1 MKFGAA
7 LPQSFNNFNNY
18 IFSNFIWPNK
28 SLMKRLK
35 LLFLLLFPWIVFSQ
49 NNKQVAFRELTVEQG
64 LSQNSVVSIAQDS
77 TGFMWFA
84 TQDGLNKYD
93 GRDFIHYD
101 IQFED
106 VTRPK
111 FSKLGKI
118 YVSKT
123 GELWIVSISGK
134 LKKYNQEIDGFKTIS
149 NIGPISTLIQDKSSD
164 YYLGTYENGI
174 YKINHQTKDTVQ
186 FLKSKD
192 ANRTI
197 YDFLE
202 TNDNIVLATT
212 NNGFFEIKDG
222 NYKFREILPETN
234 FSALSQSKNGTIYI
248 GSFGEGLFKKQQNE
262 TEFSRFTGFSLAS
275 LPKNLIIQDLLFDKR
290 NQLWVATYG
299 QGVYLINF
307 ERETIQHFT
316 ENKNNPYALHYNDVL
331 SLFEDNTGTIW
342 LGTDGTGLS
351 YYDEYLVKFN
361 VLTNDQVP
369 LNVNVDV
376 IRAITKDTQNNIWV
390 GTSGKGL
397 TRLNIDKKDFYTYT
411 TENSNLLGDRIMSLL
426 ADDDNLYIGH
436 QAHGLQIMDSK
447 GKIASFKETASFTIW
462 KIYKDKS
469 GNIWLGTRDHG
480 LIQFDKDRGIIQQ
493 YTTENSSLTTN
504 NIRTI
509 VQGANTDLWVGTET
523 DGLFKLNVQNNTIE
537 NIASVNSNV
546 KSLYFNGTVLLIGT
560 NGDGLQI
567 YNPNHKTIQK
577 ITKAEGL
584 PNNVVY
590 GILPDADG
598 YLWISSNKG
607 ISKLKFQNN
616 TISVIENY
624 SNYDGLQAFEFNTG
638 AYFKDK
644 NGILYFGGLEGIN
657 WFNPN
662 QLSFNPIKPKTV
674 ISGFE
679 VYNKSRKLIPNQ
691 NLQHNEN
698 TVTFTF
704 SSLHFSQPERNQYK
718 YKLLNNDVDWIVAGN
733 SNVAHYTNLPPNDYE
748 FQVISSNYDGVWNTE
763 PATYSFT
770 ILKPWYGTNLAKAI
784 YTLLFLLF
792 SFYLYRYLKW
802 RWEIKAQL
810 RLEHEETERLK
821 KLDDFKTKLY
831 TNISH
836 EFRTPLTL
844 ISGPI
849 ENQLSKE
856 KISEEDKKE
865 LSLVKQNADRLL
877 ILVEQ
882 MLDLS
887 MIDSGQRKLKI
898 KKGNLSILFNQLI
911 SAFQYKAA
919 EKEITI
925 LSNIQDLKNV
935 WFDEDIIEKVVS
947 NLLVNAIKYAP
958 PKTTIVFDANKQEAV
973 MVLSIINN
981 SDNVGKKDLSK
992 LFQRFYQD
1000 NKLSD
1005 GVGVGLALV
1014 RELVTLSKG
1023 TIIANNIDND
1033 KIQFTVSLPINKDAF
1048 EDEVLNIDE
1057 EILFFEEETEQTI
1070 SNFNSNKEK
1079 PLLLIVEDDAD
1090 IRAFIISIFKKQYQI
1105 IEAENG
1111 EIGIEKALKE
1121 IPDLIIS
1128 DIMMPEINGIQL
1140 CNTLKTSELTSHV
1153 PIILLTAKVGEENE
1167 IEGIKTGADAYVTKP
1182 FNSEK
1187 LKIWVE
1193 KLIENRMQLQKHFSK
1208 TLSINPE
1215 IAITSAESEFLKR
1228 LQTVLDEHIT
1238 NSEFSVEGFGK
1249 LMHMSRTQL
1258 HRKLKAI
1265 TGMSASEFIRSER
1278 LKLAIRLLKESDASV
1293 SEIAYQVGFNTPSY
1307 FGKCFKEVYKCSPNE
1322 YLSNNT

>member
-1 MKFGAA
+1 MK
-7 LPQSFNNFNNY
+7 PIN
-18 IFSNFIWPNK
+18 
-28 SLMKRLK
+28 
-35 LLFLLLFPWIVFSQ
+35 LLFLLLFPTLAFSQ

-64 LSQNSVVSIAQDS
+64 LSQNSVVSIVQDS

-93 GRDFIHYD
+93 GRDFMHFD

-106 VTRPK
+106 VTRPTY
-111 FSKLGKI
+111 SKLGKI
-118 YVSKT
+118 YVAKN
-123 GELWIVSISGK
+123 GELWIVSNSGI
-134 LKKYNQEIDGFKTIS
+134 LKKYNAISAAFETIS
-149 NIGPISTLIQDKSSD
+149 NVNKVSNITQDEAFN
-164 YYLGTYENGI
+164 YYLGTYGNGI
-174 YKINHQTKDTVQ
+174 YKINNQTNDTLQ
-186 FLKSKD
+186 FLRPKDSK
-192 ANRTI
+192 RTI
-197 YDFLE
+197 YEFLE
-202 TNDNIVLATT
+202 TNGKTILATT
-212 NNGFFEIKDG
+212 DNGFFEINNDK
-222 NYKFREILPETN
+222 YVFREIMPNTN
-234 FSALSQSKNGTIYI
+234 FSALSQSKKNVLYV
-248 GSFGEGLFKKQQNE
+248 GSYGKGLFIKHPNESDYKQ
-262 TEFSRFTGFSLAS
+262 FKGFEAGGV
-275 LPKNLIIQDLLFDKR
+275 PEDLIIQDLLVDRR

-307 ERETIQHFT
+307 EKQTIQQFT

-331 SLFEDNTGTIW
+331 CLFEDNTGTIW
-342 LGTDGTGLS
+342 LGTDGAGLS

-376 IRAITKDTQNNIWV
+376 IRAITKDAENNIWV

-397 TRLNIDKKDFYTYT
+397 TRLNFDKQNFYTYT
-411 TENSNLLGDRIMSLL
+411 AQNSNLLGDRIMSLL
-426 ADDDNLYIGH
+426 IDDSMLWIGH
-436 QAHGLQIMDSK
+436 QTHGLQLMDTK
-447 GKIASFKETASFTIW
+447 GKITSFKETTSFTIW
-462 KIYKDKS
+462 KIYK
-469 GNIWLGTRDHG
+469 GENGMLWLGTRDHG
-480 LIQFDKDRGIIQQ
+480 LIQFDKNLGIIQQ
-493 YTTENSSLTTN
+493 YTTTNSNLTTN

-509 VQGANTDLWVGTET
+509 ESGKAGELWIGTET
-523 DGLFKLNVQNNTIE
+523 DGLFKLNLNNHTFEKVKSIDT
-537 NIASVNSNV
+537 NV
-546 KSLYFNGTVLLIGT
+546 KSLYFDGSVLLIGT
-560 NGDGLQI
+560 NGDGLQVF
-567 YNPNHKTIQK
+567 NPIENTVQK
-577 ITKAEGL
+577 FTTKEGL

-590 GILPDADG
+590 GILPDDEG
-598 YLWISSNKG
+598 YIWISSNKG
-607 ISKLKFQNN
+607 ISKLKFKNN

-638 AYFKDK
+638 AYFRDK

-679 VYNKSRKLIPNQ
+679 VFNKDRKLTPNQ
-691 NLQHNEN
+691 SLQYDEN

-718 YKLLNNDVDWIVAGN
+718 YKLVNNDADWIAAGN
-733 SNVAHYTNLPPNDYE
+733 NNFAHYTNLPPDQYE

-770 ILKPWYGTNLAKAI
+770 ILKPWYGTNLAKAMYVI
-784 YTLLFLLF
+784 LFLLL

-802 RWEIKAQL
+802 RWEIKNQL
-810 RLEHEETERLK
+810 RLEHEETARLK
-821 KLDDFKTKLY
+821 KLDEFKTKLY

-849 ENQLSKE
+849 ENQLAKS
-856 KISEEDKKE
+856 KISKEDKKE

-877 ILVEQ
+877 SLVDQ

-887 MIDSGQRKLKI
+887 MIDSGQRKLVI
-898 KKGNLSILFNQLI
+898 KQGNLSILLKQLI
-911 SAFQYKAA
+911 SAFQYKAT
-919 EKEITI
+919 EKKIRI
-925 LSNIQDLKNV
+925 SSNIQDLKNV
-935 WFDEDIIEKVVS
+935 WFDKDIIEKVTS
-947 NLLVNAIKYAP
+947 NLLLNAIKYS
-958 PKTTIVFDANKQEAV
+958 PKNSTILFEASKQEAIL
-973 MVLSIINN
+973 VLSIINK
-981 SDNVGKKDLSK
+981 SDHVGKKDLSK

-1014 RELVTLSKG
+1014 RELVELSNG
-1023 TIIANNIDND
+1023 TIIANNIDDD

-1048 EDEVLNIDE
+1048 EDEVFIANE
-1057 EILFFEEETEQTI
+1057 EIVITEPNVDKTI
-1070 SNFNSNKEK
+1070 KSSDKEK
-1079 PLLLIVEDDAD
+1079 PLLLVVEDDVD
-1090 IRAFIISIFKKQYQI
+1090 IRAFIISILKKDYQI

-1121 IPDLIIS
+1121 MPDLIIS
-1128 DIMMPEINGIQL
+1128 DIMMPEIDGIQL
-1140 CNTLKTSELTSHV
+1140 CNTLKTNELTSHI

-1167 IEGIKTGADAYVTKP
+1167 IEGIKTGADAYITKP

-1187 LKIWVE
+1187 LSIRVE
-1193 KLIENRMQLQKHFSK
+1193 KLIENRRQLQKHFSK

-1215 IAITSAESEFLKR
+1215 LAITSAETEFLKR

-1238 NSEFSVEGFGK
+1238 DSEFSSDRFGK

-1265 TGMSASEFIRSER
+1265 IGMSASEFIRSQR
-1278 LKLAIRLLKESDASV
+1278 LKLAIRLLKESDATI

-1307 FGKCFKEVYKCSPNE
+1307 FSKCFKEVYNCTPNE
-1322 YLSNNT
+1322 YLSNNL

>member
-1 MKFGAA
+1 VKFGAA
-7 LPQSFNNFNNY
+7 LPKSFNNFNNY

-123 GELWIVSISGK
+123 GELWIVSNSGK

-149 NIGPISTLIQDKSSD
+149 NIGPISTLIQNKSSD
-164 YYLGTYENGI
+164 YYLGTYEKGI

-202 TNDNIVLATT
+202 TYDNIVLATT

-447 GKIASFKETASFTIW
+447 GKIASFKETTSFTIW

-567 YNPNHKTIQK
+567 YNPNDKTVQK
-577 ITKAEGL
+577 FTKTEGL

-590 GILPDADG
+590 GILPDSDG

-662 QLSFNPIKPKTV
+662 QLSFNPVKPKTV

-679 VYNKSRKLIPNQ
+679 VYNKDRKLIPNQ
-691 NLQHNEN
+691 NLQHDEN

-718 YKLLNNDVDWIVAGN
+718 YKLLNNDADWIAAGN
-733 SNVAHYTNLPPNDYE
+733 NNVAHYTNLPPNDYE
-748 FQVISSNYDGVWNTE
+748 FQVISSNYDGVWNTD

-770 ILKPWYGTNLAKAI
+770 ILKPWYGTNLAKGA
-784 YTLLFLLF
+784 YALLAVLF
-792 SFYLYRYLKW
+792 GFYLYRYLKW

-821 KLDDFKTKLY
+821 KLDEFKTKLY

-849 ENQLSKE
+849 ENQLAKTKLSKE
-856 KISEEDKKE
+856 DKRE
-865 LSLVKQNADRLL
+865 LSLVKQNADRLVG
-877 ILVEQ
+877 LVDQ
-882 MLDLS
+882 LLDLS
-887 MIDSGQRKLKI
+887 MIDSGQRKLTI
-898 KKGNLSILFNQLI
+898 KQGNLAILLKQLI

-919 EKEITI
+919 EK
-925 LSNIQDLKNV
+925 NIAISSSIKDLKNV
-935 WFDEDIIEKVVS
+935 WFDTDIIEKVVS
-947 NLLVNAIKYAP
+947 NLLSNAIKYSP
-958 PKTTIVFDANKQEAV
+958 ESSTIVFEASNQEGV
-973 MVLSIINN
+973 LVLSVINQ
-981 SDNVGKKDLSK
+981 SDFVGKKDLSK

-1000 NKLSD
+1000 NKLSE

-1014 RELVTLSKG
+1014 RELVTLSNG
-1023 TIIANNIDND
+1023 TIIANNIDDN
-1033 KIQFTVSLPINKDAF
+1033 KIQFTVSIPIDSSAF
-1048 EDEVLNIDE
+1048 EDEVLVFDDQIE
-1057 EILFFEEETEQTI
+1057 
-1070 SNFNSNKEK
+1070 NKEPQISPQVESVEREN
-1079 PLLLIVEDDAD
+1079 PLLLVVEDEAD
-1090 IRAFIISIFKKQYQI
+1090 IRAFIISIFKNNYQV

-1111 EIGIEKALKE
+1111 KIGISKALKKM
-1121 IPDLIIS
+1121 PDLIIS
-1128 DIMMPEINGIQL
+1128 DIMMPEIDGIQL
-1140 CNTLKTSELTSHV
+1140 CNTLKTNELTSHI

-1167 IEGIKTGADAYVTKP
+1167 IEGVKTGADAYVTKP
-1182 FNSEK
+1182 FKSEK
-1187 LKIWVE
+1187 LKIRVE
-1193 KLIENRMQLQKHFSK
+1193 KLIENRRQLQKHFSK
-1208 TLSINPE
+1208 TLSIKPE
-1215 IAITSAESEFLKR
+1215 LSITSTESDFLKR

-1238 NSEFSVEGFGK
+1238 EPDFTSERFGK

-1258 HRKLKAI
+1258 QRKLKAI
-1265 TGMSASEFIRSER
+1265 SGMSASEFIRSQR
-1278 LKLAIRLLKESDASV
+1278 LKLAIRLLEESDASI

-1307 FGKCFKEVYKCSPNE
+1307 FSKCFKEEYNCTPNE
-1322 YLSNNT
+1322 YLSNKA

>member
-7 LPQSFNNFNNY
+7 LPKSFNNFNNY

-123 GELWIVSISGK
+123 GELWIVSNSGK

-149 NIGPISTLIQDKSSD
+149 NIGPISTLIQNKSSD
-164 YYLGTYENGI
+164 YYLGTYEKGI

-202 TNDNIVLATT
+202 TYDNIVLATT

-447 GKIASFKETASFTIW
+447 GKIASFKETTSFTIW

-567 YNPNHKTIQK
+567 YNPNDKTVQK
-577 ITKAEGL
+577 FTKTEGL

-590 GILPDADG
+590 GILPDSDG

-662 QLSFNPIKPKTV
+662 QLSFNPVKPKTV

-679 VYNKSRKLIPNQ
+679 VYNKDRKLIPNQ
-691 NLQHNEN
+691 NLQHDEN

-718 YKLLNNDVDWIVAGN
+718 YKLLNNDADWIAAGN
-733 SNVAHYTNLPPNDYE
+733 SNLAHYTNLPPNDYE
-748 FQVISSNYDGVWNTE
+748 FQVISSNYDGVWNTD

-770 ILKPWYGTNLAKAI
+770 ILKPWYGTNLAKGA
-784 YTLLFLLF
+784 YALLAVLF
-792 SFYLYRYLKW
+792 GFYLYRYLKW

-821 KLDDFKTKLY
+821 KLDEFKTKLY

-849 ENQLSKE
+849 ENQLAKTKLSKE
-856 KISEEDKKE
+856 DKRE
-865 LSLVKQNADRLL
+865 LSLVKQNADRLVG
-877 ILVEQ
+877 LVDQ
-882 MLDLS
+882 LLDLS
-887 MIDSGQRKLKI
+887 MIDSGQRKLTI
-898 KKGNLSILFNQLI
+898 KQGNLAILLKQLI

-919 EKEITI
+919 EK
-925 LSNIQDLKNV
+925 NIAISSSIKDLKNV
-935 WFDEDIIEKVVS
+935 WFDTDIIEKVVS
-947 NLLVNAIKYAP
+947 NLLSNAIKYSP
-958 PKTTIVFDANKQEAV
+958 ESSTIVFEASNQEGV
-973 MVLSIINN
+973 LVLSVINQ
-981 SDNVGKKDLSK
+981 SDFVGKKDLSK

-1000 NKLSD
+1000 NKLSE

-1014 RELVTLSKG
+1014 RELVTLSNG
-1023 TIIANNIDND
+1023 TIIANNIDDN
-1033 KIQFTVSLPINKDAF
+1033 KIQFTVSIPIDSSAF
-1048 EDEVLNIDE
+1048 EDEVLVFDDQIE
-1057 EILFFEEETEQTI
+1057 
-1070 SNFNSNKEK
+1070 NKEPQISPQVESVEREN
-1079 PLLLIVEDDAD
+1079 PLLLVVEDEAD
-1090 IRAFIISIFKKQYQI
+1090 IRAFIISIFKNNYQV

-1111 EIGIEKALKE
+1111 KIGISKALKKM
-1121 IPDLIIS
+1121 PDLIIS
-1128 DIMMPEINGIQL
+1128 DIMMPEIDGIQL
-1140 CNTLKTSELTSHV
+1140 CNTLKTNELTSHI

-1167 IEGIKTGADAYVTKP
+1167 IEGVKTGADAYVTKP
-1182 FNSEK
+1182 FKSEK
-1187 LKIWVE
+1187 LKIRVE
-1193 KLIENRMQLQKHFSK
+1193 KLIENRRQLQKHFSK
-1208 TLSINPE
+1208 TLSIKPE
-1215 IAITSAESEFLKR
+1215 LSITSTESDFLKR

-1238 NSEFSVEGFGK
+1238 EPDFTSERFGK

-1258 HRKLKAI
+1258 QRKLKAI
-1265 TGMSASEFIRSER
+1265 SGMSASEFIRSQR
-1278 LKLAIRLLKESDASV
+1278 LKLAIRLLEESDASI

-1307 FGKCFKEVYKCSPNE
+1307 FSKCFKEEYNCTPNE
-1322 YLSNNT
+1322 YLSNKA

>member
-1 MKFGAA
+1 M
-7 LPQSFNNFNNY
+7 NH
-18 IFSNFIWPNK
+18 
-28 SLMKRLK
+28 LK
-35 LLFLLLFPWIVFSQ
+35 LFLFCLFPYFAFSQ
-49 NNKQVAFRELTVEQG
+49 SNKQVAFRELTVEQG

-93 GRDFIHYD
+93 GRNFTHFD

-106 VTRPK
+106 VTRPT

-118 YVSKT
+118 YVAKS
-123 GELWIVSISGK
+123 GELWIVSNSGK
-134 LKKYNQEIDGFKTIS
+134 LEKYNQENDTFQSIS
-149 NIGPISTLIQDKSSD
+149 GVNNLSTLIQDEALN
-164 YYLGTYENGI
+164 YYLGTYGNGI
-174 YKINHQTKDTVQ
+174 FKIDSKTKDTIQ
-186 FLKSKD
+186 FLKSND
-192 ANRTI
+192 LNRTI

-202 TNDNIVLATT
+202 TESKTILATT
-212 NNGFFEIKDG
+212 NNGFFEIK
-222 NYKFREILPETN
+222 NNTYLFCEIMPETN
-234 FSALSQSKNGTIYI
+234 FSALSQSKNKTVYL
-248 GSFGEGLFKKQQNE
+248 GSYGKGLFIKDPTSSDFKKFN
-262 TEFSRFTGFSLAS
+262 GFKTVK
-275 LPKNLIIQDLLFDKR
+275 LPGDLIIQDLLVDRR
-290 NQLWVATYG
+290 NQLWIATYG
-299 QGVYLINF
+299 QGVYLVNF
-307 ERETIQHFT
+307 ENKTIQNFT
-316 ENKNNPYALHYNDVL
+316 EDKNNPYALHYNDVL
-331 SLFEDNTGTIW
+331 CLFEDNTGTIW
-342 LGTDGTGLS
+342 LGTDGTGIS

-376 IRAITKDTQNNIWV
+376 IRAIAKDSENNIWV

-397 TRLNIDKKDFYTYT
+397 TRLNIDKQDFYTYT
-411 TENSNLLGDRIMSLL
+411 AQNSKLLGDRVMSLL
-426 ADDDNLYIGH
+426 FDDEKLWIGH
-436 QAHGLQIMDSK
+436 QTFGLQLMDAK
-447 GKIASFKETASFTIW
+447 GKITSFRQTENFTIW
-462 KIYKDKS
+462 KIYNDE
-469 GNIWLGTRDHG
+469 NDRIWLGTRDQG
-480 LIQFDKDRGIIQQ
+480 LILFDKDEGIIQQ
-493 YTTENSSLTTN
+493 YNSKNSKLTTN

-509 VQGANTDLWVGTET
+509 EKGKDNELWIGTET
-523 DGLFKLNVQNNTIE
+523 DGLFKLDIKSNKIE
-537 NIASVNSNV
+537 KVKDINSSI
-546 KSLYFNGTVLLIGT
+546 KSLYFNGSSLFIGT

-567 YNPNHKTIQK
+567 FNPQEKSVQDFTTN
-577 ITKAEGL
+577 EGL

-590 GILPDADG
+590 GILPDKEG

-616 TISVIENY
+616 TISVIDNY

-638 AYFKDK
+638 AYFKDE

-657 WFNPN
+657 WFNPS
-662 QLSFNPIKPKTV
+662 QLSFNPIKPKTI

-679 VYNKSRKLIPNQ
+679 VFNKERKLLPGL
-691 NLQHNEN
+691 NLPHNKN

-704 SSLHFSQPERNQYK
+704 SSLHFSQPERNQYR
-718 YKLLNNDVDWIVAGN
+718 YKLLNNDVDWIEAGN
-733 SNVAHYTNLPPNDYE
+733 NNTAHYTNLPPDDYQ
-748 FQVISSNYDGVWNTE
+748 FQVISSNYDGVWNTD

-770 ILKPWYGTNLAKAI
+770 ILKPWYGTNLAKGMYAV
-784 YTLLFLLF
+784 LFLLF
-792 SFYLYRYLKW
+792 GFYLYRYLKW

-821 KLDDFKTKLY
+821 KLDEFKTKLY

-849 ENQLSKE
+849 ENQLSKA
-856 KISEEDKKE
+856 KLSKEDKKE

-887 MIDSGQRKLKI
+887 MVDSGQRKLNI
-898 KKGNLSILFNQLI
+898 QQGNLSILLKQLI

-919 EKEITI
+919 EKNITI
-925 LSNIQDLKNV
+925 SSSIQDLESV
-935 WFDEDIIEKVVS
+935 WFDTDIIEKVVS
-947 NLLVNAIKYAP
+947 NLLSNALKYSP
-958 PKTTIVFDANKQEAV
+958 NDSTIVFEASMQEAV
-973 MVLSIINN
+973 LVLSVINK
-981 SDNVGKKDLSK
+981 SEHVGKKDLSK

-1000 NKLSD
+1000 NKLSE

-1033 KIQFTVSLPINKDAF
+1033 KIQFTVSLPLNKEAF
-1048 EDEVLNIDE
+1048 EPEDFIKNE
-1057 EILFFEEETEQTI
+1057 EALVSTEREDNKTYNAEE
-1070 SNFNSNKEK
+1070 EK
-1079 PLLLIVEDDAD
+1079 PLLLIVEDEAD
-1090 IRAFIISIFKKQYQI
+1090 IRAFIISLLKKEYQI

-1111 EIGIEKALKE
+1111 KIGIEKALKE
-1121 IPDLIIS
+1121 MPDLIIS
-1128 DIMMPEINGIQL
+1128 DIMMPEVDGIQL
-1140 CNTLKTSELTSHV
+1140 CNTLKTSEFTSHV
-1153 PIILLTAKVGEENE
+1153 PIILLTAKVGEGHE

-1187 LKIWVE
+1187 LKTWVE
-1193 KLIENRMQLQKHFSK
+1193 KLIENRRQLQKHFGK

-1215 IAITSAESEFLKR
+1215 LAITSAESEFLKR

-1238 NSEFSVEGFGK
+1238 DPEFTSDRFGK

-1265 TGMSASEFIRSER
+1265 TGMSASEFIRSQR
-1278 LKLAIRLLKESDASV
+1278 LKLAIRLLEESDASI

-1307 FGKCFKEVYKCSPNE
+1307 FSKCFKEVYNCTPNE
-1322 YLSNNT
+1322 YLSNKA

>member
-1 MKFGAA
+1 MK
-7 LPQSFNNFNNY
+7 S
-18 IFSNFIWPNK
+18 
-28 SLMKRLK
+28 LK
-35 LLFLLLFPWIVFSQ
+35 LLFILLFPWIVFSQ
-49 NNKQVAFRELTVEQG
+49 SNKQVAFRELTVEQG

-93 GRDFIHYD
+93 GRDFVHYD

-111 FSKLGKI
+111 YSKLGKI
-118 YVSKT
+118 YVDKT
-123 GELWIVSISGK
+123 GQLWIVSNSGK
-134 LKKYNQEIDGFKTIS
+134 LGKYNQESNDFKTIF
-149 NIGPISTLIQDKSSD
+149 NIAPVSTILQDKASD
-164 YYLGTYENGI
+164 YYLGTYEKGI
-174 YKINHQTKDTVQ
+174 YKVTHQTNDTVQ

-192 ANRTI
+192 ANRTV

-222 NYKFREILPETN
+222 GYKFREILPETN
-234 FSALSQSKNGTIYI
+234 FSAISQSIDETIYM
-248 GSFGEGLFKKQQNE
+248 GSFGEGLFIKYQNE
-262 TEFSRFTGFSLAS
+262 AGFSRFTGFAS
-275 LPKNLIIQDLLFDKR
+275 ISFPENLIIQDLLFDKR

-376 IRAITKDTQNNIWV
+376 IRAIAKDNQNNIWA

-411 TENSNLLGDRIMSLL
+411 TQNSKLLGDRIMSLL
-426 ADDDNLYIGH
+426 ADGNILWIGH
-436 QAHGLQIMDSK
+436 QTHGLQLMDAN
-447 GKIASFKETASFTIW
+447 GKISSFKETASFTIW
-462 KIYKDKS
+462 KIYKDKN

-480 LIQFDKDRGIIQQ
+480 LIQFDKDRGVIQQ

-509 VQGANTDLWVGTET
+509 EQGAANELWIGTET
-523 DGLFKLNVQNNTIE
+523 SGLFKLNLQNNSIE
-537 NIASVNSNV
+537 NIENINYSV
-546 KSLYFNGTVLLIGT
+546 KSLYLDGTVLLIGT
-560 NGDGLQI
+560 NGDGILT
-567 YNPNHKTIQK
+567 YNPKDRSIQK
-577 ITKAEGL
+577 FTKKDGL

-662 QLSFNPIKPKTV
+662 QLSFNPVKPKTV
-674 ISGFE
+674 ISGFK
-679 VYNKSRKLIPNQ
+679 VYNKNRELIPNQ
-691 NLQHNEN
+691 SFQHDEN

-718 YKLLNNDVDWIVAGN
+718 YKLLNNDVDWIAAGN
-733 SNVAHYTNLPPNDYE
+733 SNIAHYTNLPPNDYE
-748 FQVISSNYDGVWNTE
+748 FQVISSNYDGVWNTD

-784 YTLLFLLF
+784 YALLILLFGL
-792 SFYLYRYLKW
+792 YLYRYLKW

-810 RLEHEETERLK
+810 RFEHEETERLK

-856 KISEEDKKE
+856 KISEGDKKE

-877 ILVEQ
+877 VLVEQ

-887 MIDSGQRKLKI
+887 MVDSGQRKLKI
-898 KKGNLSILFNQLI
+898 KKGNLSILLNQLI

-925 LSNIQDLKNV
+925 LSKIQDLKNV

-947 NLLVNAIKYAP
+947 NLLVNAIKYSP
-958 PKTTIVFDANKQEAV
+958 NESTIVFDASMQEAV
-973 MVLSIINN
+973 LVLSVINK
-981 SDNVGKKDLSK
+981 SEHVGKKDLSK

-1000 NKLSD
+1000 NKLSE

-1033 KIQFTVSLPINKDAF
+1033 KIQFTVSLPINKEAF
-1048 EDEVLNIDE
+1048 EGETLNIDE
-1057 EILFFEEETEQTI
+1057 EMLFVEAEAEQTV

-1079 PLLLIVEDDAD
+1079 PLLLIVEDDPE
-1090 IRAFIISIFKKQYQI
+1090 IRAFIISIFKKDYQV
-1105 IEAENG
+1105 IEAEDG
-1111 EIGIEKALKE
+1111 KIGIEKALKE
-1121 IPDLIIS
+1121 IPNLIIS
-1128 DIMMPEINGIQL
+1128 DIMMPEVDGIQL

-1153 PIILLTAKVGEENE
+1153 PIILLTAKVGEEHE

-1187 LKIWVE
+1187 LKTWVE
-1193 KLIENRMQLQKHFSK
+1193 KLIENRRQLQKHFGK

-1215 IAITSAESEFLKR
+1215 LAITSAESEFLKR

-1238 NSEFSVEGFGK
+1238 DPEFTSDRFGK
-1249 LMHMSRTQL
+1249 MMHMSRTQL

-1265 TGMSASEFIRSER
+1265 TGMSASEFIRSQR
-1278 LKLAIRLLKESDASV
+1278 LKLAIRLLKETDASI

-1307 FGKCFKEVYKCSPNE
+1307 FSKCFKEVYNCTPNE
-1322 YLSNNT
+1322 YLSNKA

>member
-1 MKFGAA
+1 M
-7 LPQSFNNFNNY
+7 
-18 IFSNFIWPNK
+18 
-28 SLMKRLK
+28 
-35 LLFLLLFPWIVFSQ
+35 
-49 NNKQVAFRELTVEQG
+49 AFRELTVEQG

-93 GRDFIHYD
+93 GRNFIHYD

-123 GELWIVSISGK
+123 GELWIVSNSGK
-134 LKKYNQEIDGFKTIS
+134 LKKYNQETDDFKAIL
-149 NIGPISTLIQDKSSD
+149 NIGPISTLIQNKASD
-164 YYLGTYENGI
+164 YYLGTYEKGI
-174 YKINHQTKDTVQ
+174 YKITHQTNDTVQ
-186 FLKSKD
+186 FLNSKD
-192 ANRTI
+192 VNRTI

-212 NNGFFEIKDG
+212 NNGFLEIKDDT
-222 NYKFREILPETN
+222 YKFREILPETN
-234 FSALSQSKNGTIYI
+234 FSAISQSKNNTIYI
-248 GSFGEGLFKKQQNE
+248 GSFGEGLFRKHQNE
-262 TEFSRFTGFSLAS
+262 TGFSKFNGFALAS
-275 LPKNLIIQDLLFDKR
+275 LPENLIIQDLLVDKR
-290 NQLWVATYG
+290 NRLWVATYG

-331 SLFEDNTGTIW
+331 SLYEDNTGTIW

-376 IRAITKDTQNNIWV
+376 IRAITKDPQNNIWA

-397 TRLNIDKKDFYTYT
+397 TRLNIEKQDFYTYT
-411 TENSNLLGDRIMSLL
+411 TQNSNLLGNRIMSLL
-426 ADDDNLYIGH
+426 TDGDKLYIGH
-436 QAHGLQIMDSK
+436 QTHGLQIMDSK
-447 GKIASFKETASFTIW
+447 GKITSFKETASFTIW
-462 KIYKDKS
+462 KIYKDKN
-469 GNIWLGTRDHG
+469 GNIWVGTRDHG

-493 YTTENSSLTTN
+493 YTTDNSNLTTN

-509 VQGANTDLWVGTET
+509 EQGTDNELWIGTET
-523 DGLFKLNVQNNTIE
+523 NGLFKLNLQNNTIE
-537 NIASVNSNV
+537 NIASVNNNV
-546 KSLYFNGTVLLIGT
+546 KSLYFDGTILLIGT

-567 YNPNHKTIQK
+567 YNPNDKTIQK
-577 ITKAEGL
+577 FTKPEGL

-616 TISVIENY
+616 AISVIENY
-624 SNYDGLQAFEFNTG
+624 GNYDGLQAFEFNTG
-638 AYFKDK
+638 AYFKDRD
-644 NGILYFGGLEGIN
+644 GILYFGGLEGIN

-679 VYNKSRKLIPNQ
+679 VFNKERKLDQNQ
-691 NLQHNEN
+691 SLQYSEN

-718 YKLLNNDVDWIVAGN
+718 YKLLNNDADWITAGN
-733 SNVAHYTNLPPNDYE
+733 SNVAHYTNLPPHDYE
-748 FQVISSNYDGVWNTE
+748 LQVISSNYDGVWNTE

-770 ILKPWYGTNLAKAI
+770 ILKPWYGTNLAKVMYAVV
-784 YTLLFLLF
+784 FLLLG
-792 SFYLYRYLKW
+792 FYLYRYLKW
-802 RWEIKAQL
+802 RWEIKTQL

-821 KLDDFKTKLY
+821 KLDEFKTKLY

-849 ENQLSKE
+849 ENQLSKA
-856 KISEEDKKE
+856 KISKENKKE

-877 ILVEQ
+877 SLVEQ

-887 MIDSGQRKLKI
+887 MIDSGQRKLTI
-898 KKGNLSILFNQLI
+898 KQGNLSILLKQLI

-925 LSNIQDLKNV
+925 LSKIQDLKNV
-935 WFDEDIIEKVVS
+935 WFDKDIIEKVVS
-947 NLLVNAIKYAP
+947 NLLLNAIKYAP
-958 PKTTIVFDANKQEAV
+958 KESTIVFEANKQEEV
-973 MVLSIINN
+973 LVLSVINN
-981 SDNVGKKDLSK
+981 SDHVGKKDLSK

-1014 RELVTLSKG
+1014 KELVTLSKG
-1023 TIIANNIDND
+1023 SIIANNIDDD
-1033 KIQFTVSLPINKDAF
+1033 KIQFTVSLPIDITAF
-1048 EDEVLNIDE
+1048 EDEVLILDE
-1057 EILFFEEETEQTI
+1057 EIVSSESE
-1070 SNFNSNKEK
+1070 SKDAAKVSNKEK
-1079 PLLLIVEDDAD
+1079 PLLLVVEDEPD
-1090 IRAFIISIFKKQYQI
+1090 IRAFIVSIFKKDYQI

-1111 EIGIEKALKE
+1111 EIGIEKALRE

-1128 DIMMPEINGIQL
+1128 DIMMPEVDGIQL

-1167 IEGIKTGADAYVTKP
+1167 IEGIKTGADVYVTKP

-1187 LKIWVE
+1187 LKIRVE
-1193 KLIENRMQLQKHFSK
+1193 KLIENRRQIQKHFSK

-1238 NSEFSVEGFGK
+1238 DTEFTSDRFGK
-1249 LMHMSRTQL
+1249 LMLMSRTQL

-1265 TGMSASEFIRSER
+1265 TDMSASEFIRSQR
-1278 LKLAIRLLKESDASV
+1278 LKLAIRLMRESDASI

-1307 FGKCFKEVYKCSPNE
+1307 FSKCFKEVYNCAPNE
-1322 YLSNNT
+1322 YLSNSSSAL

>member
-1 MKFGAA
+1 MK
-7 LPQSFNNFNNY
+7 P
-18 IFSNFIWPNK
+18 
-28 SLMKRLK
+28 LK
-35 LLFLLLFPWIVFSQ
+35 LLFLLLVPCIVFSQ

-64 LSQNSVVSIAQDS
+64 LSQNSVMSIAQDS
-77 TGFMWFA
+77 IGFMWFA

-123 GELWIVSISGK
+123 GALWIVSNSGK
-134 LKKYNQEIDGFKTIS
+134 LEKYNQETDHFKTIS
-149 NIGPISTLIQDKSSD
+149 NIGAISTLIQDKASD
-164 YYLGTYENGI
+164 YYLGTYEKGI
-174 YKINHQTKDTVQ
+174 YKINHQTNDTVQ
-186 FLKSKD
+186 FLNSKD

-212 NNGFFEIKDG
+212 TNGFFEIKDSTY
-222 NYKFREILPETN
+222 NFREILPETN
-234 FSALSQSKNGTIYI
+234 FSALSQSKNNTIYI
-248 GSFGEGLFKKQQNE
+248 GSFGEGLFKKKQNE
-262 TEFSRFTGFSLAS
+262 TEFSKFKGFALAS
-275 LPKNLIIQDLLFDKR
+275 LPENLIIQDLLVDKR

-307 ERETIQHFT
+307 ERENIQHFT

-376 IRAITKDTQNNIWV
+376 IRAITKDAQNNIWA

-397 TRLNIDKKDFYTYT
+397 TRLNIDNKDFYTYT
-411 TENSNLLGDRIMSLL
+411 TQNSNLLGDRIMSLL
-426 ADDDNLYIGH
+426 AYGDKLYIGH
-436 QAHGLQIMDSK
+436 QTHGLQLMDSK
-447 GKIASFKETASFTIW
+447 GKITSFKETASFTIW
-462 KIYKDKS
+462 KIYKDKN
-469 GNIWLGTRDHG
+469 GTIWLGTRDHG
-480 LIQFDKDRGIIQQ
+480 LIRFDKDRGIVQQ
-493 YTTENSSLTTN
+493 YTTDNSNLTTN

-509 VQGANTDLWVGTET
+509 EQGTDNVLWIGTET
-523 DGLFKLNVQNNTIE
+523 NGLFKLNLQNNTIE
-537 NIASVNSNV
+537 NIASVNNNV
-546 KSLYFNGTVLLIGT
+546 KSLYFDGTVLLIGT
-560 NGDGLQI
+560 NGEGLQV
-567 YNPNHKTIQK
+567 YNPNDKTIQK
-577 ITKAEGL
+577 FTKTEGL

-616 TISVIENY
+616 TVSVIENY
-624 SNYDGLQAFEFNTG
+624 GNYDGLQAFEFNTG
-638 AYFKDK
+638 AYFKD
-644 NGILYFGGLEGIN
+644 NDGILYFGGLEGIN

-679 VYNKSRKLIPNQ
+679 VFNKERKLDQNQ
-691 NLQHNEN
+691 DLQYNEN

-718 YKLLNNDVDWIVAGN
+718 YKLLNNDADWIAAGN

-770 ILKPWYGTNLAKAI
+770 ILKPWYSTNFAKAM
-784 YTLLFLLF
+784 YAGLFLLLG
-792 SFYLYRYLKW
+792 FYLYRYLKW

-849 ENQLSKE
+849 ENQLAKP
-856 KISEEDKKE
+856 KISKEDKKE

-877 ILVEQ
+877 SLVEQ

-887 MIDSGQRKLKI
+887 MIDSGQRKLVI
-898 KKGNLSILFNQLI
+898 KQGNLSILFKQLI

-935 WFDEDIIEKVVS
+935 WFDKDIIEKVVS
-947 NLLVNAIKYAP
+947 NLLLNAIKYAP
-958 PKTTIVFDANKQEAV
+958 KESKIVFEANKQEEV
-973 MVLSIINN
+973 LVLSVINN
-981 SDNVGKKDLSK
+981 SDHVGKKDLSK

-1023 TIIANNIDND
+1023 TIIANNIDDD
-1033 KIQFTVSLPINKDAF
+1033 KIQFTVSLPINKAAF
-1048 EDEVLNIDE
+1048 EDEVLVTDENIIIAEDE
-1057 EILFFEEETEQTI
+1057 IEQATYV
-1070 SNFNSNKEK
+1070 SNNEK
-1079 PLLLIVEDDAD
+1079 PLLLIAEDDAD
-1090 IRAFIISIFKKQYQI
+1090 IRAFIISVFKKEYQI

-1128 DIMMPEINGIQL
+1128 DIMMPEVDGIQL
-1140 CNTLKTSELTSHV
+1140 CNTLKTSELTSHI

-1167 IEGIKTGADAYVTKP
+1167 IEGIKTGADVYVTKP

-1187 LKIWVE
+1187 LKIRVE
-1193 KLIENRMQLQKHFSK
+1193 KLIENRRQLQKHFSK

-1238 NSEFSVEGFGK
+1238 DSEFTSDRFGK
-1249 LMHMSRTQL
+1249 LMLMSRTQL

-1265 TGMSASEFIRSER
+1265 TAMSASEFIRSQR
-1278 LKLAIRLLKESDASV
+1278 LKLAIRLLKESDDSIA
-1293 SEIAYQVGFNTPSY
+1293 EIAYKVGFNTPSY
-1307 FGKCFKEVYKCSPNE
+1307 FGKCFKEVYNCTPNE
-1322 YLSNNT
+1322 YLSNNP